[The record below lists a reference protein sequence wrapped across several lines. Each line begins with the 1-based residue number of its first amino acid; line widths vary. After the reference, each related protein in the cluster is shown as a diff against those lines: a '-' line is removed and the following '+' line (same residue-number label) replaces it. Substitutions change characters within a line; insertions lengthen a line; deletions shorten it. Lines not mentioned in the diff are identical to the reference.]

1 MELRLGYISE
11 LYTSFLGIDPGSQLD
26 ILEEWFPGLIITVR
40 EKPGKQEAEYVDH
53 EYRIYASRE
62 HGKLYSGGSRRIS
75 QITGRL
81 IGTAKGNQ
89 EKERKT
95 AELIRRHLAALMV
108 TDMDLLTDLQKH
120 IYRHIESFSDEQMNA
135 FGENVLQAV
144 LEMADKRAEMDE
156 YSKNSE
162 PFPMD
167 DECFDGIL
175 YNAAY
180 QLTLYDR
187 ESLATAYLWLLI
199 GGLLR
204 NEAGRVQRMFDSSL
218 VPVHRQSSEDGT
230 LRDKIHFL
238 FFPEEYEPVYYGD
251 DFDRKH
257 PGVEWY
263 CDQCLEHLNEQD
275 GFDDHLPVW
284 QCRVCGWLNDLDSDE
299 IYENRE
305 DAMNGVRRSS
315 ARRMEEAVARR
326 KAELQEDS

>member
-1 MELRLGYISE
+1 MELRLGYVAG
-11 LYTSFLGIDPGSQLD
+11 LYTSFLGINPGSQLD
-26 ILEEWFPGLIITVR
+26 ILEEWFPGLIVTVR
-40 EKPGKQEAEYVDH
+40 ETPGKQEAEYVDR
-53 EYRIYASRE
+53 EYRIYASRD
-62 HGKLYSGGSRRIS
+62 HGKLYSGGSRRIA

-95 AELIRRHLAALMV
+95 AELIRRHLADLMV
-108 TDMDLLTDLQKH
+108 TDLDVLSGLREH
-120 IYRHIESFSDEQMNA
+120 VYRHIETLSDEQTDA
-135 FGENVLQAV
+135 FGETVLQAV
-144 LEMADKRAEMDE
+144 LEMAEKRAELDE

-187 ESLATAYLWLLI
+187 QSLAAAYLWLLL

-204 NEAGRVQRMFDSSL
+204 NESGRVLRMFDSSMIA
-218 VPVHRQSSEDGT
+218 VHRQASEDGT

-238 FFPEEYEPVYYGD
+238 FFPEEYESVYYGD
-251 DFDRKH
+251 DSDQRF
-257 PGVEWY
+257 PGIEWY

-284 QCRVCGWLNDLDSDE
+284 QCRVCGWLNALEADE

-305 DAMNGVRRSS
+305 DALNGIRRDNL
-315 ARRMEEAVARR
+315 RIEEAIARR
-326 KAELQEDS
+326 KAEQQEDS

>member
-1 MELRLGYISE
+1 MELRLGYAAE
-11 LYTSFLGIDPGSQLD
+11 LYTSFLGINAGSQLD

-40 EKPGKQEAEYVDH
+40 EKPGKQEAEYVDM
-53 EYRIYASRE
+53 EYRIYASRD
-62 HGKLYSGGSRRIS
+62 HGKLYSGGSRRIA

-95 AELIRRHLAALMV
+95 AELIRKHLANLMV
-108 TDMDLLTDLQKH
+108 TDMDLLTGLQEHVYKH
-120 IYRHIESFSDEQMNA
+120 IEAFTDEQADA
-135 FGENVLQAV
+135 FGETVLQAV
-144 LEMADKRAEMDE
+144 LEMAENRAEMDE

-187 ESLATAYLWLLI
+187 QSLATAYLWLLL

-204 NEAGRVQRMFDSSL
+204 NESGRVLRMFDSSMIA
-218 VPVHRQSSEDGT
+218 VHRQSSEDGT
-230 LRDKIHFL
+230 LLEKIHYL

-251 DFDRKH
+251 AFDQRF
-257 PGVEWY
+257 PDIEWY
-263 CDQCLEHLNEQD
+263 CDQCLEHLNEQE

-284 QCRVCGWLNDLDSDE
+284 QCRVCGWLNVLEPDE

-305 DAMNGVRRSS
+305 DALNGIRRSN

-326 KAELQEDS
+326 KAEKEEES